1 MAISKT
7 AAFRGISD
15 CKIAAVTTDTSSSL
29 TYGSLLDVPIQNLSI
44 TENREN
50 YELKHDDQVQAV
62 ESLLQSADISG
73 TIARVPMDVLN
84 IFTGGSVTASGSDA
98 TEVQTYELACDDVP
112 GYFKLEI
119 VSAKAHADAGDVA
132 DVHIQFKK
140 CKVQSLDYSIED
152 GFATI
157 NFSAKAIKTING
169 GQIKSIVFNET
180 ASNIS

>member
-15 CKIAAVTTDTSSSL
+15 CKIAAVTSDTTGGYTPGTL
-29 TYGSLLDVPIQNLSI
+29 YDVPIKDLSV

-50 YELKHDDQVQAV
+50 YELKHDDQVQAL
-62 ESLLQSADISG
+62 ESVLQSADISG

-84 IFTGGSVTASGSDA
+84 IFTGGAVTAGGSGD
-98 TEVQTYELACDDVP
+98 TETQTYGLDYDDIP

-119 VSAKAHADAGDVA
+119 VSAKAYADAGDVA

-140 CKVQSLDYSIED
+140 CKIQSLDYTIED
-152 GFATI
+152 GYASI
-157 NFSAKAIKTING
+157 KFSAKAIRTIND
-169 GQIKSIVFNET
+169 GQIKNIVFNET
-180 ASNIS
+180 ASEIS

>member
-15 CKIAAVTTDTSSSL
+15 CKIAAITEDSASNL
-29 TYGSLLDVPIQNLSI
+29 TYDALCDVPIQNLSI

-50 YELKHDDQVQAV
+50 YELKHDDQLQAL

-73 TIARVPMDVLN
+73 VIARVSMDALN
-84 IFTGGSVTASGSDA
+84 IFTGGSVTASGSDT
-98 TEVQTYELACDDVP
+98 TEVQTYSLESDDIP
-112 GYFKLEI
+112 GYFKLEL

-132 DVHIQFKK
+132 DAHIQFKK
-140 CKVQSLDYSIED
+140 CKIQSLDYRIED

-180 ASNIS
+180 ASDIS

>member
-15 CKIAAVTTDTSSSL
+15 CKIAAVTADTTATL
-29 TYGSLLDVPIQNLSI
+29 TYGTLYDIPIKDLSV

-62 ESLLQSADISG
+62 ESVIQTAEISG

-84 IFTGGSVTASGSDA
+84 ILTGGGVTASG
-98 TEVQTYELACDDVP
+98 TTPNQKQTYGLDYNDTP

-140 CKVQSLDYSIED
+140 CKVQSLDYNIQD
-152 GFATI
+152 GFASVK
-157 NFSAKAIKTING
+157 FSAKAIRTIND
-169 GQIKSIVFNET
+169 GQIKNIVFNE
-180 ASNIS
+180 SSSSIS

>member
-15 CKIAAVTTDTSSSL
+15 CKIAAVSADTVSSL
-29 TYGSLLDVPIQNLSI
+29 TYGTLYDVPIKDLSI

-50 YELKHDDQVQAV
+50 YELKHDDQVQAL
-62 ESLLQSADISG
+62 ESVLQSADVTG

-84 IFTGGSVTASGSDA
+84 IFTGGGVTASGTTPNQA
-98 TEVQTYELACDDVP
+98 QTYDLDYNDLP

-119 VSAKAHADAGDVA
+119 VSAKAHSDAGDVA
-132 DVHIQFKK
+132 DIHIQFKK
-140 CKVQSLDYSIED
+140 CKIQSLDYSIED
-152 GFATI
+152 GFASI
-157 NFSAKAIKTING
+157 KFAAKAIRTIND

-180 ASNIS
+180 SSQIS